1 MSEQTA
7 SFAAGCFWGIE
18 ARFREV
24 VGVLDAVS
32 GYMGG
37 HTQNPSYQDICR
49 GDTGHAEAVQ
59 VSFEDGQV
67 SFDELLDLFFD
78 LHNPTTLN
86 RQGPDFGSQYR
97 SAVFWHNDEQRA
109 AAEQKIGEV
118 NASGKWPGPVV
129 TQLAKAPE
137 FWRAEECHQRYFEK
151 NGASHCKV

>member
-1 MSEQTA
+1 MSQQTA
-7 SFAAGCFWGIE
+7 SFAAGCFWGVE

-24 VGVLDAVS
+24 EGVLDAVS

-59 VSFEDGQV
+59 VTFDDEQV
-67 SFDELLDLFFD
+67 SYHDLLDLFFD

-97 SAVFWHNDEQRA
+97 SAVFWHDEEQRTA
-109 AAEQKIGEV
+109 IEQKISEV

-129 TQLAKAPE
+129 TQLAKAPD
-137 FWRAEECHQRYFEK
+137 FWRAEEYHQRYFEK
-151 NGASHCKV
+151 NGAGFCKV

>member
-7 SFAAGCFWGIE
+7 SFAAGCFWGVE

-24 VGVLDAVS
+24 GGVLDAVS
-32 GYMGG
+32 GYIGG

-59 VSFEDGQV
+59 VVFDDEQV
-67 SFDELLDLFFD
+67 SYRELLDLFFD

-97 SAVFWHNDEQRA
+97 SAVFWHDEEQRIA
-109 AAEQKIGEV
+109 VEQKINEV
-118 NASGKWPGPVV
+118 NASGKWPDPVV
-129 TQLAKAPE
+129 TEVAQAGT
-137 FWRAEECHQRYFEK
+137 FWRAEEYHQRYFEK
-151 NGASHCKV
+151 NGAGFCKV

>member
-59 VSFEDGQV
+59 VTFEDGQV

-97 SAVFWHNDEQRA
+97 SAVFWHDDAQRVA
-109 AAEQKIGEV
+109 TEQKINEV
-118 NASGKWPGPVV
+118 NASGKWPDPVV
-129 TQLAKAPE
+129 TEVAKAPE
-137 FWRAEECHQRYFEK
+137 FWRAEEFHQRYFEK
-151 NGASHCKV
+151 NGAGFCKV

>member
-1 MSEQTA
+1 MSQQTA
-7 SFAAGCFWGIE
+7 SFAAGCFWGVE

-24 VGVLDAVS
+24 EGVLDAVS

-59 VSFEDGQV
+59 VNFDDEQV
-67 SFDELLDLFFD
+67 SYHDLLDLFFD

-97 SAVFWHNDEQRA
+97 SAVFWHDEEQRTA
-109 AAEQKIGEV
+109 IEQKISEV

-137 FWRAEECHQRYFEK
+137 FWRAEEYHQRYFEK
-151 NGASHCKV
+151 NGAGFCKV

>member
-7 SFAAGCFWGIE
+7 SFAAGCFWGVE

-24 VGVLDAVS
+24 GGVLDAVS

-59 VSFEDGQV
+59 VIFDDEQV
-67 SFDELLDLFFD
+67 SYRQLLDLFFD

-97 SAVFWHNDEQRA
+97 SAVFWHDNAQRVA
-109 AAEQKIGEV
+109 VEQKINEV
-118 NASGKWPGPVV
+118 NASGKWPETVV
-129 TQLAKAPE
+129 TEVAQAGT
-137 FWRAEECHQRYFEK
+137 FWRAEEYHQRYFEK
-151 NGASHCKV
+151 NGVGFCKV